1 MAALPLPPC
10 PRRFYR
16 PNPPHAVTISNIP
29 QKRGLTKPIAP
40 SSRELSAKLTEGV
53 FLSNKKRPPHHW
65 DEAHCFAVPP
75 GLALSRPAQSPYRGA
90 TAAFLAPRLMGFGA
104 LKRAS
109 CPTSQQM
116 AVTLLKETCVPLS
129 PLSPDIAPYYKQKVR
144 RCQALF
150 RPSSRFTRRAFC
162 SACRRPAPRPAPR
175 PEW

>member
-40 SSRELSAKLTEGV
+40 SLRELSAKLTEGV

-75 GLALSRPAQSPYRGA
+75 GLALSRPARSPYRGA

-109 CPTSQQM
+109 CPASQQM

-129 PLSPDIAPYYKQKVR
+129 PLSPDIAFIISKNRGDVNRFAAQFFAL
-144 RCQALF
+144 RCLQLEYPPALF
-150 RPSSRFTRRAFC
+150 TP
-162 SACRRPAPRPAPR
+162 PAIC
-175 PEW
+175 